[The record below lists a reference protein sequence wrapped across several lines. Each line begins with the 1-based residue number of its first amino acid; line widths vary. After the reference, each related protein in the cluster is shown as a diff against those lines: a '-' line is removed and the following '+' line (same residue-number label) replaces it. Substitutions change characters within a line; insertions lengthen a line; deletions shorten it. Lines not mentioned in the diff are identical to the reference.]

1 MLEIAS
7 RKHSADI
14 YFPTIDDSNKAHK
27 SLSFFSCVFELQQY
41 DQMTIMNWIFYKS
54 KAADTL
60 QRLEMNGWKG
70 GKSS

>member
-14 YFPTIDDSNKAHK
+14 YFPTIDDSNKAYK

-41 DQMTIMNWIFYKS
+41 DQMTVMN
-54 KAADTL
+54 
-60 QRLEMNGWKG
+60 
-70 GKSS
+70 

>member
-14 YFPTIDDSNKAHK
+14 YFPTIDDFNKAYK

-41 DQMTIMNWIFYKS
+41 DQMTVMN
-54 KAADTL
+54 
-60 QRLEMNGWKG
+60 
-70 GKSS
+70 